1 MKIVHTI
8 ADLRA
13 SISLAKKNAQRV
25 AFVPTMG
32 NLHAGHL
39 SLVEEAKLHGSF
51 IVASIF
57 VNPMQFGENEDLDA
71 YPRTLDADAKVL
83 QAQGC
88 DLIFAPSAKEIY
100 PQGLDGETRVNVP
113 GISSLHC
120 GASRPG
126 HFTGVATVV
135 SKLFNLVQPDSAI
148 FGNKDF
154 QQLAVIKKMVR
165 DLKFPIDIV
174 GIETSRE
181 PSGLA
186 RSSRNGYLSEEELEL
201 ASNLYRS
208 LQQCYQHLQQ
218 AKVNLEELIDNESH
232 RLTSLGFKIDY
243 FHIAHPDTLELSQN
257 TDTEFVILLAVWLS
271 NTRLIDNIRVSR

>member
-13 SISLAKKNAQRV
+13 SISIAKKKSQRV

-71 YPRTLDADAKVL
+71 YPRTLDADAKAL

-88 DLIFAPSAKEIY
+88 DLLFAPSAKEIY
-100 PQGLDGETRVNVP
+100 PQGLGGETRVDVP

-181 PSGLA
+181 SSGLA
-186 RSSRNGYLSEEELEL
+186 RSSRNGYLSKEELEL

-208 LQQCYQHLQQ
+208 LQQCRQQLQQ
-218 AKVNLEELIDNESH
+218 ANVNLKELIANESD
-232 RLTSLGFKIDY
+232 RLTALDFKIDY

-257 TDTEFVILLAVWLS
+257 TDTEFVILLAVWLG